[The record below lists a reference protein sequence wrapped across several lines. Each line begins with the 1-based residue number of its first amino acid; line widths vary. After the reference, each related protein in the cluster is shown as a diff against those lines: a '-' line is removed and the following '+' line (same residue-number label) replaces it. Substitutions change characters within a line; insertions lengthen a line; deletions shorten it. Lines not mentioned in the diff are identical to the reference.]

1 MTAWTYSTVGSM
13 HTLEV
18 VLPARRMASQ
28 NAPQAYVRVTG
39 MVAEEVDVA
48 TAWLWH
54 ERPSD
59 EVH

>member
-1 MTAWTYSTVGSM
+1 
-13 HTLEV
+13 
-18 VLPARRMASQ
+18 MASQ
-28 NAPQAYVRVTG
+28 NAPQQAYVRVTG
-39 MVAEEVDVA
+39 MVAEEADVA